1 MEDSDDFAETTTQLV
16 KLLKQDEIITQLK
29 MEIVNIEFMK
39 KDGTRRKMTC
49 TLMPEMLP
57 DQIDLEE
64 HVQSKAY
71 NPDILAVFDTDKDG
85 WRSFRWDSLLSVNGV
100 KFE

>member
-1 MEDSDDFAETTTQLV
+1 MENSKLV

-29 MEIVNIEFMK
+29 MQTVNIEFMK

-57 DQIDLEE
+57 AQIDLEE
-64 HVQSKAY
+64 LVNTRKG
-71 NPDILAVFDTDKDG
+71 NPEILAVFDTDKDE

-100 KFE
+100 AVE

>member
-1 MEDSDDFAETTTQLV
+1 MEDSDDFAETTAQLV

-29 MEIVNIEFMK
+29 MQTVSIEFKK
-39 KDGTRRKMTC
+39 KDGTIRKMDC
-49 TLMPEMLP
+49 TLMPQMLP
-57 DQIDLEE
+57 VQTDLEE
-64 HVQSKAY
+64 LIQNKKY
-71 NPDILAVFDTDKDG
+71 NPDILAVFDVEKQE

>member
-1 MEDSDDFAETTTQLV
+1 MENSELV

-29 MEIVNIEFMK
+29 MQTMNIEFMK

-57 DQIDLEE
+57 AQVDLEE
-64 HVQSKAY
+64 LINTRKG
-71 NPDILAVFDTDKDG
+71 NPDILAVFDTDKDE

-100 KFE
+100 AVE

>member
-1 MEDSDDFAETTTQLV
+1 MENSELV
-16 KLLKQDEIITQLK
+16 KLLKQDEIITRLK
-29 MEIVNIEFMK
+29 MQTVNIEFMK

-57 DQIDLEE
+57 AQIDLEE
-64 HVQSKAY
+64 LVNTRKG
-71 NPDILAVFDTDKDG
+71 NPEILAVFDTDKDE

-100 KFE
+100 TVE

>member
-1 MEDSDDFAETTTQLV
+1 MENSELV

-29 MEIVNIEFMK
+29 MQTVNIEFMK

-57 DQIDLEE
+57 AQIDLEE
-64 HVQSKAY
+64 LVNTRKG
-71 NPDILAVFDTDKDG
+71 NPEILAVFDTDKDE

-100 KFE
+100 TVE

>member
-1 MEDSDDFAETTTQLV
+1 MEYSEDFAETTAQLV
-16 KLLKQDEIITQLK
+16 QLLKQDELITLLK
-29 MEIVNIEFMK
+29 MQTVNIEFTK
-39 KDGTRRKMTC
+39 INGTVRKMTC

-64 HVQSKAY
+64 YAY
-71 NPDILAVFDTDKDG
+71 TRKGNPDILAVFDTDKDE

-100 KFE
+100 KI

>member
-1 MEDSDDFAETTTQLV
+1 MENSELV
-16 KLLKQDEIITQLK
+16 KLLKQDEIINQLK
-29 MEIVNIEFMK
+29 MQTVNIEFMK

-57 DQIDLEE
+57 AQVDLEE
-64 HVQSKAY
+64 LINTRKG
-71 NPDILAVFDTDKDG
+71 NPDILAVFDTDKDE

-100 KFE
+100 AVE

>member
-1 MEDSDDFAETTTQLV
+1 MENSKLV

-29 MEIVNIEFMK
+29 MQTVNIEFMK

-57 DQIDLEE
+57 AQVDLEE
-64 HVQSKAY
+64 LINTRKG
-71 NPDILAVFDTDKDG
+71 NPDILAVFDTDKDE

-100 KFE
+100 AVE